1 MSEFIYAAL
10 TKLDWKYRDLFEK
23 ARDELIDLESEVA
36 SLREDIEQAE
46 SIIEEMNEPK
56 VHRREFRQPPPPDS
70 DPEAVYSM
78 FRENKV
84 GGNDIC

>member
-1 MSEFIYAAL
+1 MSKYIYAAL

-46 SIIEEMNEPK
+46 DVIEGMNKP
-56 VHRREFRQPPPPDS
+56 VAHRGVFRQPPPPDP
-70 DPEAVYSM
+70 DPKALYNLS
-78 FRENKV
+78 RENKE
-84 GGNDIC
+84 D